1 MIGIYTRQSQR
12 SIVTL
17 CKSGDNTVEMLIK
30 RCPLGSSEC
39 ALFIVAQ
46 LLPRLLGGKSSVAT
60 KTHSEEQKSNSKG
73 QQALDKGS
81 PDKCFLPDFGGLKGQ
96 Y

>member
-1 MIGIYTRQSQR
+1 
-12 SIVTL
+12 
-17 CKSGDNTVEMLIK
+17 MLIK

-73 QQALDKGS
+73 QQALVKWFILRQENLVDS
-81 PDKCFLPDFGGLKGQ
+81 PAKILLFSCSK
-96 Y
+96 

>member
-1 MIGIYTRQSQR
+1 RRFGA
-12 SIVTL
+12 
-17 CKSGDNTVEMLIK
+17 
-30 RCPLGSSEC
+30 PEC
-39 ALFIVAQ
+39 ALFFVAQ

-73 QQALDKGS
+73 QRTLDKGS

>member
-1 MIGIYTRQSQR
+1 M
-12 SIVTL
+12 
-17 CKSGDNTVEMLIK
+17 
-30 RCPLGSSEC
+30 
-39 ALFIVAQ
+39 FIVAQ

-81 PDKCFLPDFGGLKGQ
+81 PGKCFLPDFGGLKGQ